1 MLFSLLHVTL
11 GKSHALSGSQ
21 FVHLQKEGDEV
32 RSLQTFLAPS
42 PHGSGMQLFP
52 PGWRRERERDSVELS
67 NLPGDRSHCSLLHGC
82 SQHLVPRAAVKET
95 GATALSF
102 TAALGTRCWEQG
114 SCAWIPWR
122 QLWAAGSHAICPQW

>member
-82 SQHLVPRAAVKET
+82 SGHQVLGAGQLCLDSLAAVM
-95 GATALSF
+95 GSRLSCHLSSVVRLPPF
-102 TAALGTRCWEQG
+102 LCEAHLTNE
-114 SCAWIPWR
+114 P
-122 QLWAAGSHAICPQW
+122 

>member
-52 PGWRRERERDSVELS
+52 PGWRRERERLCRAIQPPWRQEPLLS
-67 NLPGDRSHCSLLHGC
+67 PSRLLWAPGVGS
-82 SQHLVPRAAVKET
+82 RAAVP
-95 GATALSF
+95 GFPGGSYGQQALMPSVLSGKAASF
-102 TAALGTRCWEQG
+102 SL
-114 SCAWIPWR
+114 
-122 QLWAAGSHAICPQW
+122 